1 MRSNSSSGCAEHAH
15 VPTKTTRSWQSLARR
30 RLQSGKLK
38 LKQLA
43 LSMPEEMPCDLLDYL
58 NICLS
63 PSPNIVDNQ
72 TQASLSQLDQQT
84 AAAANSG
91 DDTHS
96 VNAISS
102 LPPARPAEA
111 AACAKSATHGS
122 KPEHVSSL
130 STQST
135 VLEASK
141 LTGKCLSPLM
151 LRLRSYRSTSRSSMD
166 SGDRNAPKGPL
177 PHQGSSGKALQEG
190 SSGSALHKGS
200 CGDTVKSMPGPRA
213 AHCSLHDQCAV
224 SNDDAVKGISAH
236 APRSKD
242 SFSAAMASA
251 RDRKAIAQPDRQQ
264 HWQQLHARRS
274 QQGKDQRHL
283 DQTHCSVERQI
294 SRSCG

>member
-1 MRSNSSSGCAEHAH
+1 MTSRQLQQ
-15 VPTKTTRSWQSLARR
+15 PTVAMI
-30 RLQSGKLK
+30 LK
-38 LKQLA
+38 
-43 LSMPEEMPCDLLDYL
+43 P
-58 NICLS
+58 
-63 PSPNIVDNQ
+63 
-72 TQASLSQLDQQT
+72 
-84 AAAANSG
+84 
-91 DDTHS
+91 